1 MAFCASGDGH
11 VSGVHPITA
20 AKVPILKVVD
30 CGTKIECDI
39 SVENRDGVSKSKI
52 IHMICSLDERFQKLS
67 FLVKF
72 CSLVCYAICTVV
84 HETKLKFSSACAI
97 VWKISYVIRG
107 CAVAVPQGY

>member
-1 MAFCASGDGH
+1 MVFRASGYGH

-20 AKVPILKVVD
+20 AKVPVLKVVD
-30 CGTKIECDI
+30 CGTKVECDI

-72 CSLVCYAICTVV
+72 YNLLYVCNMYSCS
-84 HETKLKFSSACAI
+84 
-97 VWKISYVIRG
+97 
-107 CAVAVPQGY
+107 